1 MMIRSMID
9 LIVARANY
17 ILYVS
22 IFKLPSD
29 KIDAE
34 RYVVNHIASSYY
46 GLDVGLI
53 VVCSF

>member
-1 MMIRSMID
+1 MIRSMID